1 MERSLLETVSYLFP
15 ALLAGVWLAVTH
27 LLSRLGGWHRL
38 AGRYRSPGPFAGRLW
53 RFQSGRFNWVQYN
66 RSLSVGAD
74 GKGLYLAPLFLI
86 RPGHPPLWIPWEGI
100 AMKSRKILAWTVV
113 DLSFSEVPRTRL
125 RISGRLWR
133 RIDPGRS
140 PGEARGTESSLPPKI
155 EPR

>member
-1 MERSLLETVSYLFP
+1 MERSLGEMGSFLFP
-15 ALLAGVWLAVTH
+15 ALLAGIWLAVTH

-38 AGRYRSPGPFAGRLW
+38 AGRYRSSGPFAGKLW

-66 RSLSVGAD
+66 HSLSVGAD
-74 GKGLYLAPLFLI
+74 GKGLYLAPLFLV
-86 RPGHPPLWIPWEGI
+86 RPGHPPLWIPWEKI

-113 DLSFSEVPRTRL
+113 DLSFPEVPRTRL

-133 RIDPGRS
+133 RIDPERPREES
-140 PGEARGTESSLPPKI
+140 RGTESSLPPKI